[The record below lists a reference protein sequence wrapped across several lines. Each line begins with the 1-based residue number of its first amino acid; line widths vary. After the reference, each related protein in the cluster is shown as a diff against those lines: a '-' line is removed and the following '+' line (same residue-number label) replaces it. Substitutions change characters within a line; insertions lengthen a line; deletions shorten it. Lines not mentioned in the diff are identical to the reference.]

1 MLKSLRKRFVR
12 IVFFALALLVFVQIT
27 CVNAV
32 NILQRDSEVR
42 DILHI
47 ISENDGAI
55 PNTNGTESGYVSSF
69 FNPFRRV
76 QITIETPY
84 STRYFVVKLKGNVV
98 TSMSTHNIAAVSDED
113 AFEFASRVYEIGTP
127 GFGFVDNYR
136 YYYTVDSSTGKAMMV
151 FIDVEKDIMSTMKF
165 ASITILIAIISIIL
179 LVLPV
184 KYFSKRAM
192 RPLERSLE
200 KQRQFI
206 TDAGHELKTPI
217 AIISADADVLEMTQG
232 ENEWLTSIKN
242 QTVRLDG
249 LVKNLV
255 TLSKLE
261 EEKAKPDFTVFDL
274 SAAVTETA
282 QNFETIA
289 KANNVE
295 FIYDIAPAVKLKANE
310 TEIKQLI
317 SILCDNAVKY
327 TTENGIIKIS
337 VYKSGKSV
345 CIDVYNDCEDIEQ
358 EKLDM
363 LFDRFYRADSS
374 RSRETGGY
382 GIGLSIAQ
390 VSVLRNR
397 GTIKAVKTKP
407 CSITFKIKFSDN

>member
-1 MLKSLRKRFVR
+1 MLKSLRKRFIR
-12 IVFFALALLVFVQIT
+12 IVYMALVLLVSVQII

-32 NILQRDSEVR
+32 NILQKDSEVK

-47 ISENDGAI
+47 IAENDGVI
-55 PNTNGTESGYVSSF
+55 PSNSSTDGYVSSF
-69 FNPFRRV
+69 LNPFKRV

-84 STRYFVVKLKGNVV
+84 STRYFVVKLRGNVV
-98 TSMSTHNIAAVSDED
+98 TDMSTHNIAAVSDAD
-113 AFEFASRVYEIGTP
+113 AFEFASRVYNTGQP
-127 GFGFVDNYR
+127 GYGFVDTYR
-136 YYYTVDSSTGKAMMV
+136 YYYTLDSSKGTAMMV
-151 FIDVEKDIMSTMKF
+151 FIDVEKDMSSTMKF
-165 ASITILIAIISIIL
+165 ASISCLIAIVSMIL
-179 LVLPV
+179 LVFPV
-184 KYFSKRAM
+184 FFFSRRAM
-192 RPLERSLE
+192 RPLQRSLE

-232 ENEWLTSIKN
+232 ENEWITSIKN
-242 QTVRLDG
+242 QTVRLDR

-274 SAAVTETA
+274 SAAVKETA
-282 QNFETIA
+282 ENFETLA
-289 KANNVE
+289 KANGVE
-295 FIYDIAPAVKLKANE
+295 FIYNIAPSVKLRANE
-310 TEIKQLI
+310 TEIKQLV

-327 TTENGIIKIS
+327 TTEHGIIKVS
-337 VYKSGKSV
+337 VYKSGKNV
-345 CIDVYNDCEDIEQ
+345 CIDMYNDCEDIAE
-358 EKLDM
+358 EKLDT

-390 VSVLRNR
+390 VTVQRNR

-407 CSITFKIKFSDN
+407 CSITFKIKFDA